1 MRRFLVIDDHPLM
14 RDAVTRALANLQFDG
29 RVDTAS
35 TLAEALA
42 RLGEDGPFDLALL
55 DLQLPDAN
63 GFEALRTLRRERPEC
78 PVVVLSGDL
87 DGQTILQ
94 CLEMGAAGYIPKTLH
109 SDAVMNALRVVTG
122 GDIYVPMQAV
132 AAERAL
138 RPGQPPLR
146 RASHTDPRS
155 LGLTERQIDVLR
167 LILRGMP
174 NKIICRTLNLAE
186 GTIKVHVSAVLRA
199 LGVRNRTQAIIA
211 ANQLG
216 LQLSMTAEPLAATTG
231 SLAELKARAV
241 SAA

>member
-14 RDAVTRALANLQFDG
+14 RDAVTRALANLPVNG
-29 RVDTAS
+29 RVDTAA

-42 RLGEDGPFDLALL
+42 KLSEEVPVDLALL
-55 DLQLPDAN
+55 DLQLPDAE
-63 GFEALRTLRRERPEC
+63 GFEALRTLRRECPEC

-109 SDAVMNALRVVTG
+109 SEAVMNALRVVTG

-138 RPGQPPLR
+138 RPGQLPLR

-174 NKIICRTLNLAE
+174 NKIICRTLSLAE

-216 LQLSMTAEPLAATTG
+216 LQLSMAAEPLAGT
-231 SLAELKARAV
+231 ARPAADPKGRTI